1 VFWQTRLFWGFEG
14 EERVGKGGVYIPLKF
29 ETHTT
34 SVAHCSFSS
43 TPEGLRTSMASLLL
57 VINTGGTARERTT
70 CHRGCC
76 ILGKQRRD
84 IASAA
89 LETLLENMMVVVGYK
104 REMIAGEEKVVYILK
119 AGVRTT

>member
-1 VFWQTRLFWGFEG
+1 
-14 EERVGKGGVYIPLKF
+14 
-29 ETHTT
+29 
-34 SVAHCSFSS
+34 
-43 TPEGLRTSMASLLL
+43 
-57 VINTGGTARERTT
+57 
-70 CHRGCC
+70 
-76 ILGKQRRD
+76 LGKQRRD